1 MRYALEL
8 ARKSKDTAFVER
20 WEPMPERIR
29 KSFLELF
36 WYEREEFLA
45 DYVDEHG
52 QNTFI
57 RPNQIIAGLAALR
70 LPRRGMKRSV
80 IDTVAATC

>member
-1 MRYALEL
+1 MRYGITPCVMRSSWHGKAKT
-8 ARKSKDTAFVER
+8 RAFVER

-57 RPNQIIAGLAALR
+57 RPNQIIAWARCPTACSAR
-70 LPRRGMKRSV
+70 
-80 IDTVAATC
+80 A